1 MELSLVYLSLFTLIG
16 EAADLSYDQN
26 EILGIVTVV
35 FMLLAQLIVIVL
47 MICEFFFMLY
57 KCLWFCMKKQP

>member
-57 KCLWFCMKKQP
+57 KCL